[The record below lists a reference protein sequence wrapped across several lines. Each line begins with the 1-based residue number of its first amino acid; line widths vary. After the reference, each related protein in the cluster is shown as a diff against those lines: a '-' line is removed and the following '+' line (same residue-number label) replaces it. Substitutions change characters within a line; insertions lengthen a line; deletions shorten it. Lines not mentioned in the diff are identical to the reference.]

1 MMLIRINVKKRLI
14 YSNDGVKDKLLRF
27 VRE

>member
-14 YSNDGVKDKLLRF
+14 YLNDGVKDKLLRF